1 MSMLISFIINIAIMN
16 LHYLGCVNSLNIVAN
31 KDISDERTMLYM
43 ETYIEKFKCNP
54 SISVKSSRL
63 TSTWIDLLSLAY
75 ITNKPK
81 TLDYVLSKKAV
92 ITRELTGEISSD
104 YIIYLAKNGVSISN
118 KKPNSIKSLEFLET
132 EQYQQYKK
140 EKMSLIK
147 KLLDNGANPESFKYL
162 LETLEY
168 VKDDEELRKLLEKR
182 NK

>member
-104 YIIYLAKNGVSISN
+104 YIIYLAKNGVSIS
-118 KKPNSIKSLEFLET
+118 
-132 EQYQQYKK
+132 
-140 EKMSLIK
+140 
-147 KLLDNGANPESFKYL
+147 
-162 LETLEY
+162 
-168 VKDDEELRKLLEKR
+168 
-182 NK
+182 